1 MMDSQEKNFDL
12 CALEEEFSQRMNE
25 KAETDI
31 DIRRGELQVKQINA
45 IVNLERC
52 KLDFKKLQIE
62 EHRLMM
68 EERRL
73 YLDEMNTKFSIA
85 DQLSRKANKI
95 QRVIGKTMVGLF
107 PKQDKQVLAILRAS
121 QNFMTVSEAE

>member
-1 MMDSQEKNFDL
+1 MKDSQEKIFDL

-45 IVNLERC
+45 IINLERC

>member
-1 MMDSQEKNFDL
+1 MKDSQEKIFDL

>member
-1 MMDSQEKNFDL
+1 MKDSQEKIFDL

-85 DQLSRKANKI
+85 DQISRKANKI

>member
-1 MMDSQEKNFDL
+1 MKDSQEKNFDL

-85 DQLSRKANKI
+85 DQLSRKANNI

>member
-1 MMDSQEKNFDL
+1 MKDSQEKIFDL

-107 PKQDKQVLAILRAS
+107 PKQDKQLLAILRAS

>member
-1 MMDSQEKNFDL
+1 MKDSQEKIFDL

-25 KAETDI
+25 KAKTDI

>member
-1 MMDSQEKNFDL
+1 MKNSQEKIFDL

>member
-1 MMDSQEKNFDL
+1 MKDSQEKIFDL

-52 KLDFKKLQIE
+52 KLDFKKLQIQ

>member
-1 MMDSQEKNFDL
+1 MKNSQEKIFDL

-25 KAETDI
+25 KAKTDI

>member
-1 MMDSQEKNFDL
+1 MKDSQEKIFDL

-52 KLDFKKLQIE
+52 KLDLKKLQIE